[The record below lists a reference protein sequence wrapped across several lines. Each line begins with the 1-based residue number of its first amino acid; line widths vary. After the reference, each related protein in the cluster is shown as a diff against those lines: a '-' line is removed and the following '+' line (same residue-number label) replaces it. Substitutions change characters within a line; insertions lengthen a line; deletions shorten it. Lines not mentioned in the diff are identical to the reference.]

1 MKKQKVNSMDNINK
15 ITSFFPDV
23 KIEGGNIN
31 SICNIQI
38 PFPAAGEKATITF
51 FSDAAVKGLY
61 YYMIDDGNQ
70 K

>member
-1 MKKQKVNSMDNINK
+1 MYIKDGICYAGEL
-15 ITSFFPDV
+15 TPE
-23 KIEGGNIN
+23 IEIA
-31 SICNIQI
+31 SIKLLKDGFMLID
-38 PFPAAGEKATITF
+38 FSTGEKATITF